1 MDFGGVVDMDM
12 LVAASSDAGGVY
24 SSSMAS
30 SDTELSR
37 QRVLSGSSL
46 QKNETSPEAEDHDM
60 RCLKLARTEPKVA
73 STAKVAPFLV
83 PSYPYLFPDGAQMLS
98 FSSTFKQ
105 EAMGL
110 SPDGTL
116 PCQHHRSAPTS
127 TPSCLRNAGLC
138 SGSFDVNMNE
148 VLARVRWP
156 FTPTQWL
163 ELERQALIYKH
174 IVANVAIPPS
184 LFIPFRTS
192 LSTFGFS
199 SLPVGSFGSS
209 TFGWGLYHQGYSG
222 NDDPEPGRCR
232 RTDGKKWRCSREAV
246 ADQKYCE
253 RHINRGRHRS
263 RKHVEGRTSHAMKA
277 IPSLAPSQSV
287 SANQSGGISGKLTT
301 SQHQTESL
309 QTNMTNCCPAQF
321 DRITMSNGNVNGRT
335 QNSKDL
341 SMLDSFNS
349 RSMSNLFPVSEEHDP
364 FKGSSSETELG
375 HISMDSLLKPQSSSF
390 SDNISYITIPMLN
403 NQQTETHPL
412 RPFTD
417 DWPRNQSDHSN
428 ISRSPYKSLQEY
440 DTIDVGLGAA
450 APSEASNCQPGWLPI
465 SWESSMAGPLGEVLN
480 NNTSNVDDQCRNL
493 LSSSVNFLT
502 DSCGLHT
509 WLESSP
515 TGILQKT
522 SFCSVSSSTRSSPR
536 VENHKSH
543 ESNGSMCDDTFGS
556 TKVDLPTIP
565 S

>member
-12 LVAASSDAGGVY
+12 LVAASSDAGSVF
-24 SSSMAS
+24 SSSIAS
-30 SDTELSR
+30 SDAELSR
-37 QRVLSGSSL
+37 QIVFLGSSL

-60 RCLKLARTEPKVA
+60 RCLKLARTDPKVA

-83 PSYPYLFPDGAQMLS
+83 PDYPYLFPDGAQMLS
-98 FSSTFKQ
+98 FSSTFNQ

-116 PCQHHRSAPTS
+116 PYQHHRSAPTS

-148 VLARVRWP
+148 VLARVRGP

-163 ELERQALIYKH
+163 ELERQALIYKY

-192 LSTFGFS
+192 LNTFGLS
-199 SLPVGSFGSS
+199 SLSVGSFGSS
-209 TFGWGLYHQGYSG
+209 TSVGWGLYHQGYSG

-263 RKHVEGRTSHAMKA
+263 RKHVEGCTSHAAKA
-277 IPSLAPSQSV
+277 IPSIAPSQSV
-287 SANQSGGISGKLTT
+287 SAIQNGGISGKLTT

-309 QTNMTNCCPAQF
+309 QTNMTNCCPTQF
-321 DRITMSNGNVNGRT
+321 DRITMSNGNVNGHT
-335 QNSKDL
+335 QNSEGL

-349 RSMSNLFPVSEEHDP
+349 RSMSYLFPVSEEHNP

-375 HISMDSLLKPQSSSF
+375 HMSMDSLLKPQSSSF
-390 SDNISYITIPMLN
+390 SDNISHITIPMLN
-403 NQQTETHPL
+403 NQQNETHPL
-412 RPFTD
+412 RRFTD
-417 DWPRNQSDHSN
+417 DWSRNQSDHSN
-428 ISRSPYKSLQEY
+428 ISGSEEY

-480 NNTSNVDDQCRNL
+480 NNTSNMDDQCRNL
-493 LSSSVNFLT
+493 LSSSCRAAPGVAPGWRTTTPMKAMAACVMIFLAQP
-502 DSCGLHT
+502 
-509 WLESSP
+509 SSDAVHVQEF
-515 TGILQKT
+515 TA
-522 SFCSVSSSTRSSPR
+522 SSYRHM
-536 VENHKSH
+536 EL
-543 ESNGSMCDDTFGS
+543 
-556 TKVDLPTIP
+556 LPM